1 MLRNEKKLSKTRAT
15 KEKNHNNWEGSK
27 DSEHYPL
34 SDVPG
39 GSKGKECGHAGV
51 RGQQKDGETKEWEQN
66 DFRKAQ
72 EDDEDG
78 KTMENR
84 KEEGRKITGWEC
96 DRRPFDPDALTGEGK
111 RNG

>member
-1 MLRNEKKLSKTRAT
+1 MKKLSKTRAT
-15 KEKNHNNWEGSK
+15 MAKNHNNREESK

-39 GSKGKECGHAGV
+39 GSKGKKGAHAGV
-51 RGQQKDGETKEWEQN
+51 WGKQKDGETKEWEQN

-84 KEEGRKITGWEC
+84 KEEGRKTTGWEC
-96 DRRPFDPDALTGEGK
+96 DRRPSAPDALMGEGK